1 MRSLLSEW
9 ERHRKA
15 DAALQLTP
23 LRDDLDWLLAGE
35 PDPDVSI
42 DFWVLCTD
50 ETSAA
55 EISRHLLN
63 FSNNY
68 LSTFL
73 LSGWVDAFIGR
84 IIVKDKDLGQAFIKE
99 FWKKSRPAHGRVRA
113 YQALVLVKG
122 GHRDHWLNATSW
134 MQNFRKRSHS
144 DREKDL
150 RFIGRALEKYL
161 HRADYVR
168 CACLPDK
175 YLKQIAATVL
185 DHPRDASRSKVC
197 TDALAK
203 VFRISPSTLTHVRA
217 DIKKWTRREQ
227 KATG

>member
-134 MQNFRKRSHS
+134 MQNFENVLIRTERKISVLSGVHWKNTS
-144 DREKDL
+144 
-150 RFIGRALEKYL
+150 
-161 HRADYVR
+161 
-168 CACLPDK
+168 
-175 YLKQIAATVL
+175 IA
-185 DHPRDASRSKVC
+185 
-197 TDALAK
+197 
-203 VFRISPSTLTHVRA
+203 RIMFGVPAYRTN
-217 DIKKWTRREQ
+217 I
-227 KATG
+227 